1 MNKFKK
7 ILLITATLFSV
18 QSSFATHL
26 VGGFITYECAGGNE
40 YMINLRVYKDC
51 GATVTGTFDDTA
63 FVAIYNINGDTVSRL
78 RLPKGPTVSIPTNST
93 GNPCLTPPA
102 GLCTEYAEYQGQVI
116 LPPILGGYTLTHQRC
131 CRNNSIDNISNPW
144 SYGNTYTI
152 QIPSL
157 DSICNSSPQFQ
168 SAAPI
173 VLCANDPLNLQLDA
187 IDPDGDSLHF
197 QFCEILAGGG
207 QQGGGGCNAVIPNPP
222 CPPPY
227 ASITLIAPSTAQ
239 NPLPGSASPITIDA
253 SNGTLL
259 GTPDA
264 TGQYVVGV
272 CVTEY
277 RGGIPLSTAR
287 LDYQFNIVNCISN
300 IIADML
306 TSTEDPTILCDGKTV
321 QFQNQSSNFNHLR
334 WDFGVPGIST
344 DTSNLPNPVFIY
356 ADTGLYTVTLIVNPG
371 WQCSDSTTFD
381 FRIQDAVSVSTS
393 WTGIPCFEVQQI
405 QWEALGNFRDS
416 TSFQWDF
423 GSNSNIS
430 GWNALSPPPVTWTT
444 PGWKYVTFS
453 ANWPPGCQ
461 VVIQDS
467 IQISS
472 LSANV
477 DAGPDQTIASGSS
490 TALTAT
496 GGSEYFWYSDHP
508 ARYSGRFEPTIFV
521 RPERDTTMFYVV
533 VKDELGCE
541 GIDSVFVYLLPEII
555 EDPLVQNFISPNG
568 DGRNDC
574 LDLSN
579 ILEVENAQLIVLN
592 RWGKMVFESS
602 PYANDWSGQDQAGAE
617 LPDGTYYILLKGK
630 EEFIY
635 KGSVTLIRAR

>member
-1 MNKFKK
+1 MNELKK
-7 ILLITATLFSV
+7 ILLIAAALFSV

-63 FVAIYNINGDTVSRL
+63 FVAIYNINGDTVSQL

-102 GLCTEYAEYQGQVI
+102 GLCTEYAEYQGQVT
-116 LPPILGGYTLTHQRC
+116 LPPVLGGYTLTHQRC
-131 CRNNSIDNISNPW
+131 CRNYSIDNISNPG

-157 DSICNSSPQFQ
+157 DTNCNSSPQFQ

-173 VLCANDPLNLQLDA
+173 VLCANDPLNVQLDA

-197 QFCEILAGGG
+197 EFCDILAGGG
-207 QQGGGGCNAVIPNPP
+207 QGGGGCNAVIPNPP

-227 ASITLIAPSTAQ
+227 APIPLIAPSTAQ
-239 NPLPGSASPITIDA
+239 NPLPSSASPITIDA

-300 IIADML
+300 IVADML
-306 TSTEDPTILCDGKTV
+306 TATEDPTILCDGKTV

-344 DTSNLPNPVFIY
+344 DTSNLPDPIFTY
-356 ADTGLYTVTLIVNPG
+356 ADTGLYTVTLVVNPG

-423 GSNSNIS
+423 GSNANIS
-430 GWNALSPPPVTWTT
+430 GWNGLTPPPVTWTT

-461 VVIQDS
+461 VIIQDS

-496 GGSEYFWYSDHP
+496 GGSEYFWYSDLP

-521 RPERDTTMFYVV
+521 QPERDTTTFYVV

-541 GIDSVFVYLLPEII
+541 GIDSVRVYLLPEII

-568 DGRNDC
+568 DGRNDR

-579 ILEVENAQLIVLN
+579 VLEEKNAQLIVLN

-602 PYANDWSGQDQAGAE
+602 PYANDWRGQDLSGAD
-617 LPDGTYYILLKGK
+617 LPDGTYYILLKGE

>member
-1 MNKFKK
+1 MIELKK
-7 ILLITATLFSV
+7 ILLIAAALFTA

-26 VGGFITYECAGGNE
+26 VGGFITYECSGGNE

-131 CRNNSIDNISNPW
+131 CRNNSIDNVNNPG

-157 DSICNSSPQFQ
+157 DTSCNSSPQFQ

-173 VLCANDPLNLQLDA
+173 VLCVNDPLSIKLDA

-197 QFCEILAGGG
+197 EFCDILAGGG
-207 QQGGGGCNAVIPNPP
+207 QGGGGCNAVIPNPP

-227 ASITLIAPSTAQ
+227 ASIPLIAPSTAQ
-239 NPLPGSASPITIDA
+239 NPLPGSASPVTIDA
-253 SNGTLL
+253 TNGTLL

-300 IIADML
+300 IVADML
-306 TSTEDPTILCDGKTV
+306 TATEDPTILCDGKTV
-321 QFQNQSSNFNHLR
+321 QFQNQSINFNHLR
-334 WDFGVPGIST
+334 WDFGIPGIST
-344 DTSNLPNPVFIY
+344 DTSNLPDPVFTY
-356 ADTGLYTVTLIVNPG
+356 PDTGLYTVTLIVNPG

-405 QWEALGNFRDS
+405 QWEALGNFKDS
-416 TSFQWDF
+416 TTFQWDF
-423 GSNSNIS
+423 
-430 GWNALSPPPVTWTT
+430 
-444 PGWKYVTFS
+444 WKQRKYQWLE
-453 ANWPPGCQ
+453 WP
-461 VVIQDS
+461 
-467 IQISS
+467 
-472 LSANV
+472 
-477 DAGPDQTIASGSS
+477 
-490 TALTAT
+490 
-496 GGSEYFWYSDHP
+496 
-508 ARYSGRFEPTIFV
+508 
-521 RPERDTTMFYVV
+521 
-533 VKDELGCE
+533 
-541 GIDSVFVYLLPEII
+541 
-555 EDPLVQNFISPNG
+555 
-568 DGRNDC
+568 
-574 LDLSN
+574 
-579 ILEVENAQLIVLN
+579 
-592 RWGKMVFESS
+592 
-602 PYANDWSGQDQAGAE
+602 
-617 LPDGTYYILLKGK
+617 
-630 EEFIY
+630 
-635 KGSVTLIRAR
+635 